1 MPRTDDRRYMAAA
14 LRLARWHTGLT
25 STNPSV
31 GCIVVKDGAIVG
43 TGVTAVGGR
52 PHAETQA
59 LADAGPRARGATVYV
74 TLEPC
79 SHHGKTPP
87 CADALIASGVARVVV
102 SVTDPDIRV
111 SGRGLAMLAAAG
123 ISVEAGV
130 LEEEGREVLSG
141 YLMRQVEKRPHVTLK
156 LAVSADGMIGR
167 TGAGQVSVTGPLA
180 RAQVHAL
187 RAEMDA
193 ILVGAGT
200 ALADDPLL
208 DVRLPGL
215 ESRSPHRFVLGRDF
229 VLPTGSKLAL
239 SADRVPL
246 TLIGGRVAAD
256 GRNAA
261 TSSGRSI
268 SPEPAEEGALLPLL
282 NRMAEQGISSLLVE
296 GGAKAASRFLDAGL
310 VDRILLFE
318 GPGKIGADGIASPLT
333 RTHMPAGFRL
343 VRSEIFGPDR
353 AYHYERDS

>member
-1 MPRTDDRRYMAAA
+1 MAASDDQRFMGAA

-25 STNPSV
+25 GTNPSV
-31 GCIVVKDGAIVG
+31 ACLIVVDGAIVG
-43 TGVTAVGGR
+43 RGITALGGR

-59 LADAGPRARGATVYV
+59 LAEAGAKARGATAYV

-102 SVTDPDIRV
+102 SVTDPDQRV
-111 SGRGLAMLAAAG
+111 SGRGLAMLEAAG
-123 ISVEAGV
+123 IAVETGLCA
-130 LEEEGREVLSG
+130 EEGRAVLAG
-141 YLMRQVEKRPHVTLK
+141 YLMRQTKKRPHVTLK

-167 TGAGQVSVTGPLA
+167 KGEGQVAITGPLA

-187 RAEMDA
+187 RAEIDA

-215 ESRSPHRFVLGRDF
+215 ENRSPHRFVLGRN
-229 VLPTGSKLAL
+229 VSLPAHSRLRL

-246 TLIGGRVAAD
+246 TLLEDTGGAGLPDILARM
-256 GRNAA
+256 
-261 TSSGRSI
+261 
-268 SPEPAEEGALLPLL
+268 AEEGL
-282 NRMAEQGISSLLVE
+282 SSLLVE
-296 GGAKAASRFLDAGL
+296 GGAKATRLFLDADL

-318 GPGKIGADGIASPLT
+318 GPGEIGANGIAAPLT

-343 VRSEIFGPDR
+343 LRTENFGPDR
-353 AYHYERDS
+353 AFHYERDR